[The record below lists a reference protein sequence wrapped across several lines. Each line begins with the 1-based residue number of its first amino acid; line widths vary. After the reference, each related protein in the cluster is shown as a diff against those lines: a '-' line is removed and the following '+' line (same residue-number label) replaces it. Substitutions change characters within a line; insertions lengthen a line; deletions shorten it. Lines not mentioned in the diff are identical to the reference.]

1 MFRFSL
7 IFILAQILLFSG
19 NIDMG
24 LEFDK
29 DKTKVVFFGKRNLA
43 MELKKDDKYSAI
55 VQLTGSKLTRYRVC
69 RRDGDN
75 IICAKYSNGGK
86 LVHRVDTFNIDNVSK
101 VTGKYQQYY
110 VAYIGNKNRY
120 DCPFVVWDEYKYKF
134 ISEDKR
140 DICKDE
146 YRVKY
151 IGTYKNG
158 QKVGTWITKD
168 KKGRVIKEKEYR
180 YSKLRERY

>member
-1 MFRFSL
+1 MFKL
-7 IFILAQILLFSG
+7 GLLFILSQILLFG
-19 NIDMG
+19 GDIDMG

-29 DKTKVVFFGKRNLA
+29 DKTKVVMFGTKNLA
-43 MELKKDDKYSAI
+43 MELKKDNKYSAI
-55 VQLTGSKLTRYRVC
+55 VQLTGSNLTRYRVC

-86 LVHRVDTFNIDNVSK
+86 LVHKVDTFNINDVSK
-101 VTGKYQQYY
+101 VNGEYKQYY
-110 VAYIGNKNRY
+110 VAYIENKNRY
-120 DCPFVVWDEYKYKF
+120 NCPFVVWDEYNYKF

-140 DICKDE
+140 AICKDE

-151 IGTYKNG
+151 IGNYKNG

-168 KKGRVIKEKEYR
+168 KKGKVIKEKEYR
-180 YSKLRERY
+180 YSKSRER